1 MNIES
6 TERTLD
12 LTGHFLI
19 AMPDMGD
26 PVFSGTVTYLLVH
39 DDDGALGVIINR
51 PLEVEL
57 QEVFKA
63 AQIETYEPEVG
74 ELPVYHGGPVTPEQG
89 FILHRRRERSWSS
102 AITNDELSLTTSR
115 DILVDIASKNGPE
128 EYLFC
133 LGYSGWTKG
142 QIEEELKT
150 NAWLTV
156 KADTDIIFSPN
167 SEKYSQA
174 LKQLGI
180 DQAVLS
186 GQGGQA

>member
-1 MNIES
+1 MNTSNNETS
-6 TERTLD
+6 LD

-26 PVFSGTVTYLLVH
+26 PVFAGTVTYILVH
-39 DDDGALGVIINR
+39 DEDGALGVIINR
-51 PLEVEL
+51 PLEVAL
-57 QEVFKA
+57 QEVFEA
-63 AQIETYEPEVG
+63 SQITEFDSDVG
-74 ELPVYHGGPVTPEQG
+74 EYPVYHGGPVTPEQG

-102 AITNDELSLTTSR
+102 AISNEDMSLTTSR
-115 DILVDIASKNGPE
+115 DILVDIASDEGPE
-128 EYLFC
+128 EFIFC

-142 QIEEELKT
+142 QIEEELKS

-156 KADTDIIFSPN
+156 KADTDIIFSKN
-167 SEKYSQA
+167 NLKYQQA